1 MGGGKIQECREINR
15 NRPWNDDVT
24 KSDIYLHV
32 EPDLPN
38 MGYERDTD
46 APILILKANGLGS
59 HGGWLEAAAV
69 IRHLVHTDVLDDLLH
84 LILGQHLP
92 PHQIDID
99 RRTRQGCIPEPK
111 HECPP

>member
-46 APILILKANGLGS
+46 APILILKANGLGLAR
-59 HGGWLEAAAV
+59 WLARSGSRYPAPGA
-69 IRHLVHTDVLDDLLH
+69 H
-84 LILGQHLP
+84 
-92 PHQIDID
+92 
-99 RRTRQGCIPEPK
+99 RRP
-111 HECPP
+111 